1 MIISHKYKFVFIGL
15 PFSAS
20 SAISKELYLQY
31 EGIPYLRKHSLHHEF
46 EKVATKIEKDY
57 FVFAVLRNP
66 MEIVVTAYEK
76 MKANSKG
83 NFTNPDLF
91 SENGGHI
98 TKKLRE
104 KFNFI
109 HDNKASFQEYFLNF
123 FMKPFDN
130 FSSLTLDKCDFVIRY
145 ENIDE
150 DYILALEKSG
160 VSSPKPLPVA
170 NKTVGKKRDLSLYYT
185 HEIKERT
192 VKVFGPFLSK
202 YNYPFLECWGEV
214 KVSLSSK
221 LQFMILGF
229 LRKLNQ
235 KYFKKLP
242 HTAEIKGT
250 IYGDMQRGKLN

>member
-229 LRKLNQ
+229 LRKVNQ

-242 HTAEIKGT
+242 NTTEIKGT
-250 IYGDMQRGKLN
+250 IYGDIQRGKLN

>member
-1 MIISHKYKFVFIGL
+1 
-15 PFSAS
+15 
-20 SAISKELYLQY
+20 
-31 EGIPYLRKHSLHHEF
+31 
-46 EKVATKIEKDY
+46 
-57 FVFAVLRNP
+57 
-66 MEIVVTAYEK
+66 VTAYEK

-242 HTAEIKGT
+242 RTAEIKGT

>member
-221 LQFMILGF
+221 IQFMILGF

-242 HTAEIKGT
+242 RTAEIKGT